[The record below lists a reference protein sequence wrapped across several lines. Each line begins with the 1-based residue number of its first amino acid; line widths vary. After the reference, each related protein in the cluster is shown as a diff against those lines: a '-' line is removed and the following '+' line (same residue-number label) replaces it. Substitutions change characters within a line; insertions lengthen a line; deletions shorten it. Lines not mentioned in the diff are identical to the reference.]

1 MTRSLPG
8 GSDLRVP
15 STGTEARLLNF
26 IESAT
31 PASRET
37 WFEFDRLNF
46 ETDSARI
53 RADSQEQLR
62 NTAAILKVYPQVRV
76 KIGGYT
82 DNSGDPAANRR
93 LSEERAMAVMNAL
106 KDDGVAV
113 DCLEA
118 EGYGDQHPIADNSTP
133 EGRARNRRVAIRITA
148 R

>member
-1 MTRSLPG
+1 MKAPRQ
-8 GSDLRVP
+8 
-15 STGTEARLLNF
+15 
-26 IESAT
+26 
-31 PASRET
+31 PARET

-62 NTAAILKVYPQVRV
+62 NTAAILKAYPQVRV

-113 DCLEA
+113 DRLEA